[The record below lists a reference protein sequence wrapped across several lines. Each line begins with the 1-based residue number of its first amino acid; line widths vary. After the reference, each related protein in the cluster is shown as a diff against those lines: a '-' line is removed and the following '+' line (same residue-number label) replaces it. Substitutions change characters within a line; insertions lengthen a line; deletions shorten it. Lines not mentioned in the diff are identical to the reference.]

1 MQAEFLKN
9 QNLQLMLFGGKGGS
23 GKTTSAAATGL
34 HLAELN
40 PGRKILIIS
49 TDPAHS
55 LGDSF
60 NCSIGSKL
68 MAINGL
74 SNLWALE
81 MNASELLEDY
91 RKKNSLVIK
100 KIVSRGTYF
109 DDEDVTSFFDLS
121 LPGIDEVMAVR
132 EIARI
137 LRTGQ
142 YDLIIMDTAP
152 TGHTLRLLALP
163 EQMEKWIEIMNMMMQ
178 KHRFLS
184 KHYTGKYVKDECDR
198 FLKDEAK
205 EIRLVKSLLK
215 NYKITEFIPVTIPE
229 PMSIEETERLLDTL
243 RDYGISVNNIIINR
257 IVKNE
262 ECLFC
267 KSIKKDQEEYIR
279 DIDERFAR
287 YNLIKVPLFPY
298 EIREMTRLKEYADI
312 LSGKDYRGQLAQ
324 VAESLPEILLPTKVN
339 LSTLLRKSGQ
349 FILIGGKGGV
359 GKTSVASATALR
371 LAKDNPDKKILVFSI
386 DPAHGLGDSFGCFIG
401 DKVSSIK
408 DIDNLYAFE
417 LNPKRSLEDLK
428 DGYRENI
435 EEVFNKF
442 LAKGLDVKFDREVMT
457 ELISLSPP
465 GLDEIM
471 ALKKI
476 IDFAEAKKFDLYV
489 IDSAATGHLIRF
501 LELPGLVRDWL
512 KAIFRLLL
520 KYKGIV
526 SLTKPAE
533 GMVNFSKSVRMVQEA
548 LTDPKRSE
556 FLTVTIPEA
565 MGVLE
570 MERLLSPL
578 RKFKI
583 PCRHILVNMFMPPT
597 ECSFCSFKRK
607 DQQKYVQKVCEKFSE
622 YHVTLAPL
630 FPHKIKG
637 IDDLLEFSQVLYGN

>member
-1 MQAEFLKN
+1 LV
-9 QNLQLMLFGGKGGS
+9 LFGGKGGS
-23 GKTTSAAATGL
+23 GKTTSAAGTGL

-40 PGRKILIIS
+40 PGKKILVVS

-55 LGDSF
+55 LGDSLD
-60 NCSIGSKL
+60 CSIGSEI

-81 MNASELLEDY
+81 MDADKLLEDY
-91 RKKNSLVIK
+91 RKKNNLVIK

-109 DDEDVTSFFDLS
+109 DDEDIANFFDLS
-121 LPGIDEVMAVR
+121 LPGMDEVMAVR
-132 EIARI
+132 EIAHI
-137 LRTGQ
+137 LRTDQ

-178 KHRFLS
+178 KHRFLA

-198 FLKDEAK
+198 FLEEETRD
-205 EIRLVKSLLK
+205 IGRVRSLLQNHK
-215 NYKITEFIPVTIPE
+215 RTEFVPVTIPE

-243 RDYGISVNNIIINR
+243 RDYGISVNNIIVNR
-257 IVKNE
+257 IAKNE

-267 KSIKKDQEEYIR
+267 KSRKKDQQEYIR
-279 DIDERFAR
+279 EIDGRFAR
-287 YNLIKVPLFPY
+287 YNLIKMSLLPY
-298 EIREMTRLKEYADI
+298 EIRGTTRLKEYAKV
-312 LSGKDYRGQLAQ
+312 LSGESYRAQ
-324 VAESLPEILLPTKVN
+324 STKIVQSLPEMLLPTKVK
-339 LSTLLRKSGQ
+339 LSTFLRKSLQ
-349 FILIGGKGGV
+349 FILVGGKGGV

-371 LAKDNPDKKILVFSI
+371 LARDNPDKKILVFST
-386 DPAHGLGDSFGCFIG
+386 DPAHGLGDSFGYFIG
-401 DKVSSIK
+401 DKVTSIK

-417 LNPKRSLEDLK
+417 LNPERLLENLK
-428 DGYRENI
+428 DGYREDI

-442 LAKGLDVKFDREVMT
+442 LAGGVDVKFDREVMT

-476 IDFAEAKKFDLYV
+476 IDFAEAKEFDLYV

-512 KAIFRLLL
+512 KAMFRLLL

-533 GMVNFSKSVRMVQEA
+533 RMVDLSKSVRMVQEA
-548 LTDPKRSE
+548 LTDSTRSE
-556 FLTVTIPEA
+556 FLTVAIPEA

-570 MERLLSPL
+570 MERLLSSL
-578 RKFKI
+578 KKLKI
-583 PCRHILVNMFMPPT
+583 SCRHILINMVVPPT
-597 ECSFCSFKRK
+597 ECSFCLIKRK
-607 DQQKYVQKVCEKFSE
+607 DQQRYIQKVLKEFSE
-622 YHVTLAPL
+622 YHITPGPL
-630 FPHKIKG
+630 LPHKIKG
-637 IDDLLEFSQVLYGN
+637 INHLSEFSEILYGN